1 MILEHEIPNGSK
13 LYFGATAKVKRRIE
27 NVASEILDANGF
39 EEIVTP
45 LFSYHQHLSIAD
57 KRQLIRVNDAENNSI
72 SLRADSTIDV
82 VRIIEKRLGTNTE
95 HKKWFYIQPVV
106 TYPTTEQYQVGVEFM
121 GEKKLSSVLDL
132 ATKIFEKLDVKPLIQ
147 ISNIKIPE
155 LLVEMFDTLSIED
168 FKHIKIDK
176 FISLK
181 VEWLTKLV
189 YLQYADQIDAVMAI
203 APKTIVDEL
212 QKMKNLCTDMKCDN
226 TVLAPMYYAKM
237 LYYDEVF
244 FRCIAGNEV
253 FARGGRYKN
262 EDLTS
267 VGFAIYTDALCEEII
282 SKEI

>member
-27 NVASEILDANGF
+27 NVASEILDENGF

>member
-45 LFSYHQHLSIAD
+45 MFSYHQHLSIAD
-57 KRQLIRVNDAENNSI
+57 KRQLIRVNDAQNHAI

-82 VRIIEKRLGTNTE
+82 VRIIEKRLGSNTE

-132 ATKIFEKLDVKPLIQ
+132 ATKIFDKLDVKPLIQ

-168 FKHIKIDK
+168 FKHINIDK

-181 VEWLTKLV
+181 VDWLTKLV
-189 YLQYADQIDAVMAI
+189 YLQYVDQIDEVMAI
-203 APKTIVDEL
+203 APEKIVDEL

-226 TVLAPMYYAKM
+226 TVLAPMYYAQM

-244 FRCIAGNEV
+244 FRCIEGNEV